1 MRRSGLA
8 LVVASAAL
16 AAPSLGCARTA
27 SIPDPR
33 AAAEAW
39 AAAVEKCTNKG
50 DGGACDPEAIHAML
64 TKRSRATMT
73 KAEVAAALKDSSREL
88 AAQATGVREAKDQI
102 TTVAVLRYE
111 DGTEASLVLEADG
124 FRVANAVH
132 VPGPSKSPEEAVAG
146 FRVALKQRSYPAV
159 LRLLSPTLRA
169 TVEAQLAGL
178 EKAIPDDPKKVV
190 PSDQKGDVI
199 DVPLEN
205 GHRLRLKRIDGSWY
219 IDDFE

>member
-8 LVVASAAL
+8 LVSAFAAISSL
-16 AAPSLGCARTA
+16 ACARGAT
-27 SIPDPR
+27 IPDPK

-39 AAAVEKCTNKG
+39 AAAVERCTATG
-50 DGGACDPEAIHAML
+50 DGATCDPEAIHAML
-64 TKRSRATMT
+64 TRRSRATMSR
-73 KAEVAAALKDSSREL
+73 AEVAAAVKDSKREL
-88 AAQATGVREAKDQI
+88 AAQAAGVREAKDRI
-102 TTVAVLRYE
+102 ATVAVLRYE
-111 DGTEASLVLEADG
+111 DGTEASLVLEDQG

-132 VPGPSKSPEEAVAG
+132 LPGPSKSPEEAVAG

-169 TVEAQLAGL
+169 AVEAQLAGL